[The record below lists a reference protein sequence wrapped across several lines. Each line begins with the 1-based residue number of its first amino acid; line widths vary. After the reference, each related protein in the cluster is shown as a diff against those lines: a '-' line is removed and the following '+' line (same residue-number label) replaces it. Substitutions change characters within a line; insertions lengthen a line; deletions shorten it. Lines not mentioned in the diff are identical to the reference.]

1 MKRTGPT
8 NQHLADL
15 IQELRK
21 KANEHKAAIW
31 KRLAEDLSKP
41 SKYKRIVNLY
51 KLNKHTKEGEI
62 IVVPGK
68 VLSNGEL
75 NHKLTIAAYKFSK
88 KAIDKISDNKS
99 KAISINQLMDMNIKG
114 KKVKIIG

>member
-21 KANEHKAAIW
+21 KATEHKVAIW
-31 KRLAEDLSKP
+31 KRIADDLSR
-41 SKYKRIVNLY
+41 SNRQRRIVNLY
-51 KLNKHTKEGEI
+51 KLDKHTKDGEI

-68 VLSNGEL
+68 VLGVGEL
-75 NHKLTIAAYKFSK
+75 NHKLTVAAWSFSGSALEK
-88 KAIDKISDNKS
+88 INKIGKAIT
-99 KAISINQLMDMNIKG
+99 INELIKESPKG
-114 KKVKIIG
+114 KRIRIIG